1 MPRNEAGRKKGGFPQ
16 LLTNDI
22 GIPEL
27 RSHLDVVVALMMTAP
42 NWDAFIRAIN
52 IARPKKGTNLELPF
66 VDENVH

>member
-1 MPRNEAGRKKGGFPQ
+1 M
-16 LLTNDI
+16 LTDDI

-27 RSHLDVVVALMMTAP
+27 KSHLDVVVALMMTAP